1 MTSLFLGQN
10 SSPLRTRQDAIR
22 DAAGN
27 FFISQ
32 LERLD
37 QKLYMPLMATSW
49 QRDIDL
55 REDVSLGND
64 VSSFIQTNIGS
75 LSSAMQ
81 PGISWIKDETTSI
94 GAVNLDQNKVENP
107 LHFWGQTLQYTV
119 RELEKSLTT
128 GQPID
133 EAKFEAIRL
142 KYNMDMDRLVY
153 IGDPSVNTKG
163 LLTNGNISTG
173 NATVSF
179 TDGTVPVESILSDFN
194 SLLNRAWKNSGYAAI
209 PTKVLMSPSD
219 FSALSGRLNSQ
230 AGNSN
235 VLEYISRNCIT
246 ATETGRPLE
255 IRSVKWLE
263 NAGPAVNGQ
272 RKKRM
277 VAYTQRPDI
286 VRIPVVPLQRS
297 PMLQDLVWFRAAY
310 YGLMGGVEF
319 VYPETMAY
327 MDTVDT
333 GSLGAFTDYN
343 GVMKGT

>member
-1 MTSLFLGQN
+1 MSGYLFGQGA
-10 SSPLRTRQDAIR
+10 SPVRTRQDAIQ

-37 QKLYMPLMATSW
+37 QNLHMPLMATSW

-55 REDVSLGND
+55 REDVSMGND
-64 VSSFIQTNIGS
+64 VSSFMQTNIGS
-75 LSSAMQ
+75 ISSATQ

-94 GAVNLDQNKVENP
+94 GTVNLDQNKVENP
-107 LHFWGQTLQYTV
+107 LHFWGQNLQYTV

-133 EAKFEAIRL
+133 EAKYNAIRL

-153 IGDPSVNTKG
+153 IGDPSIEAKG
-163 LLTNGNISTG
+163 LLTNQNISTG

-179 TDGTVPVESILSDFN
+179 VDGGSSIENILADFN
-194 SLLNRAWKNSGYAAI
+194 ALLTRAWKNSGYAAI
-209 PTKVLMSPSD
+209 PTKVLMAPSD
-219 FSALSGRLNSQ
+219 FAALSGRLNSQ

-235 VLEYISRNCIT
+235 ILEYISRNCIT
-246 ATETGRPLE
+246 MTETGLPLE

-263 NAGPAVNGQ
+263 SAGANG
-272 RKKRM
+272 KKRM

-319 VYPETMAY
+319 VYPETIAY
-327 MDTVDT
+327 MDTVDNGT
-333 GSLGAFTDYN
+333 LHAFTDYN
-343 GVMKGT
+343 GNTLG